1 MADTAWED
9 TEVMVDTAWED
20 TEDMGDTVTVLD
32 TGATVTIMAR
42 DPLMLNL
49 KLMPKLMPD
58 ICMVDMEVMVTMVD
72 MVDTVLDTEA
82 MVLDTGATVTTTA
95 RDLPM
100 PNLKLMPD
108 ICMADTAME
117 DMEAMDMV
125 LMAVDTD
132 IALDTMEDMV
142 DMVLDTEDMAVS
154 GDKHSQVVQP
164 TSSRNCQTSI
174 KPKNCSNISQ
184 PLIQYQC
191 LTFVKSRIYR
201 ESKSIYCVP

>member
-1 MADTAWED
+1 M
-9 TEVMVDTAWED
+9 
-20 TEDMGDTVTVLD
+20 
-32 TGATVTIMAR
+32 VTIMAR

-49 KLMPKLMPD
+49 KLMPD
-58 ICMVDMEVMVTMVD
+58 ICMVDMGMEAMDVDTAMVDVMADMVAFMEDMDTEDMVDIGTMDMVTITERDPLMLNLKLKLMLDICMEDTAMVD
-72 MVDTVLDTEA
+72 M
-82 MVLDTGATVTTTA
+82 
-95 RDLPM
+95 
-100 PNLKLMPD
+100 
-108 ICMADTAME
+108 E
-117 DMEAMDMV
+117 DMDMV

-154 GDKHSQVVQP
+154 GDKYSQVVQP

-174 KPKNCSNISQ
+174 KPKNCSNTSQ

-201 ESKSIYCVP
+201 ESKSI

>member
-20 TEDMGDTVTVLD
+20 TEDMVDTVTVLD

-42 DPLMLNL
+42 DPLMPNL
-49 KLMPKLMPD
+49 KLMPKLMLD
-58 ICMVDMEVMVTMVD
+58 ICMVDMEVMAVDMDIAALVTMED

-82 MVLDTGATVTTTA
+82 MVLDTGATVTTMV
-95 RDLPM
+95 RDLLM

-132 IALDTMEDMV
+132 IALD
-142 DMVLDTEDMAVS
+142 
-154 GDKHSQVVQP
+154 
-164 TSSRNCQTSI
+164 
-174 KPKNCSNISQ
+174 
-184 PLIQYQC
+184 
-191 LTFVKSRIYR
+191 
-201 ESKSIYCVP
+201 

>member
-20 TEDMGDTVTVLD
+20 TEDMVDTVTVLD
-32 TGATVTIMAR
+32 TGAMVTIMAR
-42 DPLMLNL
+42 DPLMPNL
-49 KLMPKLMPD
+49 KLMPD
-58 ICMVDMEVMVTMVD
+58 ICMVDMEVMEAMVMAVDTDIAALVTMVD

-82 MVLDTGATVTTTA
+82 MVLDTGAMVTTTV
-95 RDLPM
+95 RDLLM
-100 PNLKLMPD
+100 PNLKLTPD

-154 GDKHSQVVQP
+154 GDKYSQVVLP
-164 TSSRNCQTSI
+164 
-174 KPKNCSNISQ
+174 
-184 PLIQYQC
+184 
-191 LTFVKSRIYR
+191 
-201 ESKSIYCVP
+201 

>member
-1 MADTAWED
+1 
-9 TEVMVDTAWED
+9 
-20 TEDMGDTVTVLD
+20 MGDT
-32 TGATVTIMAR
+32 GAMVTIMAR
-42 DPLMLNL
+42 DPLMPNL
-49 KLMPKLMPD
+49 KLMLD
-58 ICMVDMEVMVTMVD
+58 ICMVDMEVMEAMVLVMAVDTDIVALVTMED
-72 MVDTVLDTEA
+72 MVDTVLDREA
-82 MVLDTGATVTTTA
+82 MVLDTGATVTTTV
-95 RDLPM
+95 RDLLM
-100 PNLKLMPD
+100 PNLKLTPD

-174 KPKNCSNISQ
+174 KPKNC
-184 PLIQYQC
+184 
-191 LTFVKSRIYR
+191 
-201 ESKSIYCVP
+201 